1 MKPDTQAI
9 HAGYDIDPTTGALAQ
24 PIHLST
30 TFERDL
36 DGDFSRGYKYI
47 RNANPNRVELENR
60 LATLEGG
67 TDCAMFASGSTAMLS
82 LFQALKTGDHIVAPE
97 NMYFGIQVIL
107 REIMT
112 PWGLETTFVDMADVD
127 AVRDAIRDETRMI
140 ITETPSNPM
149 MTLTDIAE
157 VAQIA
162 KEKNIFFVVDNTV
175 GTSLFQQPFDLGA
188 DMVVHSTTKFI
199 SGHSDVLGGALI
211 VKEQAESALWAQVLR
226 IQEIGGAVPDPH
238 SCWLTLRGIMTM
250 PVRVRAMYAN
260 ALKIAEHLEQHPQVE
275 RVLHPA
281 LPSHPQHDL
290 FQKQMSGAT
299 GLFSFQVKGDAQN
312 AINFTNGL
320 QIIKRVT
327 SFGGVRS
334 KIEHRASIEEGTS
347 TPENLLRISIGLE
360 DPADLIADIEQAL
373 ERVNVPV

>member
-30 TFERDL
+30 TYERDL

-47 RNANPNRVELENR
+47 RNSNPNRAELETR
-60 LATLEGG
+60 LAALEGG
-67 TDCAMFASGSTAMLS
+67 TQCAMFASGSTAMLS
-82 LFQALKTGDHIVAPE
+82 LFQALKTGDHVVAPE

-107 REIMT
+107 REIMA
-112 PWGLETTFVDMADVD
+112 PWGLHTTFVDMSDLD
-127 AVRDAIRDETRMI
+127 AVKASLRPETRMI

-149 MTLTDIAE
+149 MTLTDIAA

-162 KEKNIFFVVDNTV
+162 HDAEVLFVVDNTV

-188 DMVVHSTTKFI
+188 DIVVHSTTKFI

-211 VKEQAESALWAQVLR
+211 TREETEFFEHVLR
-226 IQEIGGAVPDPH
+226 IQAIGGATPDPH

-290 FQKQMSGAT
+290 FQKQMTGAT
-299 GLFSFQVKGDAQN
+299 GLFSFQVIGDAQN

-334 KIEHRASIEEGTS
+334 KIEHRASIEEGTT

-360 DPADLIADIEQAL
+360 DPTDLIADIEQAL
-373 ERVNVPV
+373 ERVRMPV